1 MEKAERKTKNDI
13 PGRSTRNK
21 ISIFRF
27 PFSVKKVCSACGSES
42 NRETASFCLVCGK
55 SLDEGYQP
63 LDAIRSSYGLQR
75 KSLGIAKEYKPTAL
89 FEVEKNV
96 VSETAWA
103 CVVYAMVPYL
113 GILFVP
119 FAFLAG
125 GYGYVIARRNPDL
138 GGGRL
143 ALICIGLSFVIL
155 AVQIFLWWLLYII
168 PEIGVGIFVASIRE
182 IVA

>member
-1 MEKAERKTKNDI
+1 MENGERKTKNEIRDSGI
-13 PGRSTRNK
+13 RNTFST
-21 ISIFRF
+21 FRF
-27 PFSVKKVCSACGSES
+27 PFSIKKICSACGGES

-55 SLDEGYQP
+55 CLNEGYQP

-75 KSLGIAKEYKPTAL
+75 KSLVIAKETKPPAL
-89 FEVEKNV
+89 FEEEKNT

-125 GYGYVIARRNPDL
+125 GYGYLVARRRPNL

-155 AVQIFLWWLLYII
+155 GLQIFLWWLLYII
-168 PEIGVGIFVASIRE
+168 PEISI
-182 IVA
+182 